1 MSMRVQA
8 ALRTAA
14 SPESATLLTDLA
26 ADLAA
31 SRTDL
36 RRIVAGITPSMLDDG
51 DLESAL
57 RSLVQSFGE
66 PTDGPRVSLEVA
78 IEVTMSPAVKVAV
91 YRSVAEGVTNALR
104 HASASSIG
112 VRVHLDAGVVRVDV
126 VDDGRGGPVVPGVGL
141 SSLAQRA
148 RSLGGCLQVD
158 GALPHGTHLHLE
170 LPAAADGQ
178 VRR

>member
-1 MSMRVQA
+1 MATSSPLFA
-8 ALRTAA
+8 AW
-14 SPESATLLTDLA
+14 SN
-26 ADLAA
+26 
-31 SRTDL
+31 
-36 RRIVAGITPSMLDDG
+36 PSG
-51 DLESAL
+51 S
-57 RSLVQSFGE
+57 

-104 HASASSIG
+104 HASASSIA

-158 GALPHGTHLHLE
+158 GALPTGTHLHLE
-170 LPAAADGQ
+170 LPATADGQ